1 MIRSV
6 AEHQQAVAGLFRW
19 SSSYAGATEE
29 LALADA
35 RLRVLAADVH
45 APGSLP
51 PFDNS
56 QMDGYV
62 VHAADLGDA
71 RLRLRIAAPIPA
83 GIEPPRLEPGTAA
96 PIMTGAMIPYG
107 AGAVVPIEQA
117 VPARFHSAAD
127 YADNAELQVE
137 LPADIEPGSFIRA
150 RGSDIAEGSL
160 TLSAGTLLH
169 APQLGL
175 LAACGVATVAVRQRF
190 TVLLL
195 STGDEVAEPG
205 TLLGPGQIYDANT
218 TLLEAALR
226 EAGAAVVR
234 HHVMGDDPGLL
245 RGALEEIESEGINL
259 ILSTGGISQ
268 GAYEVVKQA
277 LADSSVEFHSVAMQ
291 PGGPQAIG
299 TIGGV
304 PFLGFPGNPVSA
316 LVSFEMFLRP
326 ALTQLTGAPS
336 PRTSLQ
342 ARLDSALESPGAKHQ
357 LRRGLYRDGTVSL
370 VGGPASHLLHALA
383 RSNALVH
390 VPVGQFSAAAGD
402 TVTVWLIDPAA
413 GTGAP
418 VESSTPSLKEKQ

>member
-6 AEHQQAVAGLFRW
+6 ADHQQAVEALLRE
-19 SSSYAGATEE
+19 SSSYAAASED

-35 RLRVLAADVH
+35 RLRVLAADVS
-45 APGSLP
+45 APVSLP

-56 QMDGYV
+56 QMDGYA
-62 VHAADLGDA
+62 VHTADLGGA
-71 RLRLRIAAPIPA
+71 PLRLRVAAPVPA
-83 GIEPPRLEPGTAA
+83 GIEPPALEPGTAA
-96 PIMTGAMIPYG
+96 PIMTGAMIPQG
-107 AGAVVPIEQA
+107 TGTVVPIERA
-117 VPARFHSAAD
+117 VPARFHTAAEHAAGRD
-127 YADNAELQVE
+127 LLVE
-137 LPADIEPGSFIRA
+137 LPAGTAPGSYIRA

-160 TLSAGTLLH
+160 ALPAGTLLS

-175 LAACGVATVAVRQRF
+175 LAACGVGSVPVRQRF

-205 TLLGPGQIYDANT
+205 TVLGPGRIYDANT
-218 TLLEAALR
+218 TLLEAALQ

-234 HHVMGDDPGLL
+234 HRVMGDDARLL
-245 RGALEEIESEGINL
+245 REALEGLEGEGINL

-277 LADSSVEFHSVAMQ
+277 LVDSSVEFHSVAMQ

-299 TIGGV
+299 SIGGV

-316 LVSFEMFLRP
+316 LISFEMFLRP
-326 ALTQLTGAPS
+326 ALTRLTGAPA
-336 PRTSLQ
+336 PRVALQ
-342 ARLDSALESPGAKHQ
+342 ARLTSPLESPEAKHQ
-357 LRRGLYRDGTVSL
+357 VRRGSYSDGTVSL

-383 RSNALVH
+383 GSNALVH
-390 VPVGQFSAAAGD
+390 VPAGQASAAAGD

-413 GTGAP
+413 GTGIPIA
-418 VESSTPSLKEKQ
+418 SSTPRPKEKQ